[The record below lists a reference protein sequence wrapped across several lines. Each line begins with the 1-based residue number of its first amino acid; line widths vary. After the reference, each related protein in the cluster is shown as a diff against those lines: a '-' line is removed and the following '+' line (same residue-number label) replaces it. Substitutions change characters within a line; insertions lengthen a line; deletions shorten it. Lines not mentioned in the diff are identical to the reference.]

1 VKVKRE
7 EVLKLVIDA
16 HLLSEVSSR
25 YDSGLQAKQTTKG
38 LKREFM
44 CGRKENRVFCLPSFQ
59 KENSKTLFSKC
70 YRLSMEM
77 TVFCNKLAFYFNKQN
92 TCE

>member
-25 YDSGLQAKQTTKG
+25 YDSSLQAKQTTKG

-44 CGRKENRVFCLPSFQ
+44 CGRKENRVI
-59 KENSKTLFSKC
+59 LFAKFSEGKLKNTFFKM
-70 YRLSMEM
+70 LSI
-77 TVFCNKLAFYFNKQN
+77 VNGNDRFLQ
-92 TCE
+92 